1 MPKNGYE
8 KLLEPYHIGSVKT
21 RNRIIKSAA
30 GLQYWVQGDNPVTKK
45 ALYFFE
51 ALAKGGV
58 GLIIMESPSIEQGG
72 KSFRLDNDKH
82 IKAMSEVTGIIHQ
95 YGCPVFVQLANMSN
109 WNMRKSPEYDTRGAS
124 PVCVHSEMDNH
135 DFMPRELTV
144 PEIKEIVQKFANNAV
159 GAQRAGFDGVEIN
172 TSCSHLLHTFLSPFW
187 NKRHDE
193 YGCDTIENRTRF
205 LVGVIKAIKERLGQ
219 DFPVSAIINGVETG
233 ALIGVEPTECL
244 SHEDSLKIA
253 RVIEEAGADA
263 IQVRSQWIGRHDSSF
278 LTDHLFYPETPV
290 PLASFPKELDMSHHG
305 AGANAN
311 MAQAVKGVVSLPVI
325 TVGRLD
331 PDLGEQILREGKADF
346 IAMTRRLFAD
356 PELPNKLASGRIE
369 DIAPCTSCTTCKA
382 EDTHRRCR
390 INATIGTE
398 KSYEMEKLTQ
408 KKKVVVVGGGP
419 AGMEAARVAA
429 ARGHEVTLF
438 EKSSKLGGLLPL
450 AAMVKGLDIEDLPA
464 IVNYLGNQMKKLGVT
479 IKLGTEVT
487 ASVLE
492 KMKPDAIVVA
502 TGGIPA
508 VPQIQGIDHPKVVKS
523 GDLHRML
530 KLMMKFAGPKILNS
544 LTRFWMPVGKKV
556 VIIGGGIQGCELA
569 EFLVKRNRKVTI
581 IDSADSLGEDIIRHL
596 KQQLFWWF
604 REKGVVMM
612 PGVEPVAVTDKG
624 LVVLTKEGYRRT
636 IEADTI
642 IPAIPMKP
650 DTKLF
655 EHLRGKVP
663 EAYTVGDCGSPRL
676 IVDAIADGWKIGNAI

>member
-1 MPKNGYE
+1 MITKKFE
-8 KLLEPYHIGSVKT
+8 RLLEPSRIGSVKT

-30 GLQYWVQGDNPVTKK
+30 GLQYWVQGDNPVTLR
-45 ALYFFE
+45 ALHFFE

-72 KSFRLDNDKH
+72 KSFRLDSDKH

-95 YGCPVFVQLANMSN
+95 NGCPVFVQLADMAN

-124 PVCVHSEMDNH
+124 PVCVRSEMDNH

-144 PEIKEIVQKFANNAV
+144 PEIKKIVQKFVNNAM
-159 GAQRAGFDGVEIN
+159 GARQAGFDGVEIN

-193 YGCDTIENRTRF
+193 YGCDSLENRTRF
-205 LVGVIKAIKERLGQ
+205 LVEVIRGIKEKLGQ
-219 DFPVSAIINGVETG
+219 DFPVSTIINGVETG
-233 ALIGVEPTECL
+233 VLIGVEPIECL
-244 SHEDSLKIA
+244 RLEDSLKIA

-278 LTDHLFYPETPV
+278 LTDHLFFPEPPV
-290 PLASFPKELDMSHHG
+290 PLESFPKELDMSRHG

-311 MAQAVKGVVSLPVI
+311 MAYAVKNVVSLPVI

-331 PDLGEQILREGKADF
+331 PDLGEQLLREGKADF

-356 PELPNKLASGRIE
+356 PELPNKLAAGKIN

-382 EDTHRRCR
+382 EDTFRRCR
-390 INATIGTE
+390 INAAIGTE
-398 KSYEMEKLTQ
+398 KTYAVEKTQ
-408 KKKVVVVGGGP
+408 KKKKIIVVGGGP

-429 ARGHEVTLF
+429 IRGHEVTLF

-450 AAMVKGLDIEDLPA
+450 AAIVKGLEIEDLPA
-464 IVNYLGNQMKKLGVT
+464 IVAYLAGQMKKLGVT
-479 IKLGTEVT
+479 IRLGTEVT
-487 ASVLE
+487 PSVLE
-492 KMKPDAIVVA
+492 KAKPDAVVLA

-508 VPQIQGIDHPKVVKS
+508 IPQIQGIGHQKVVKS

-530 KLMMKFAGPKILNS
+530 KLLLKFAGPEIIRN
-544 LTRFWMPVGKKV
+544 LTRLWMPIGKRV
-556 VIIGGGIQGCELA
+556 VVIGGGIQGCELA

-581 IDSADSLGEDIIRHL
+581 VDSADSMGEDMIRHL

-604 REKGVVMM
+604 HEKGVVML

-624 LVVLTKEGYRRT
+624 LTVLTKEGYRRT
-636 IEADTI
+636 IEADSI

-650 DTKLF
+650 DTVLL
-655 EHLRGKVP
+655 ESLRGKIP
-663 EAYTVGDCGSPRL
+663 EVYAIGDCGNPRL
-676 IVDAIADGWKIGNAI
+676 IVDAIADGWRVGNAI